1 VIRINLLPPE
11 IVQKRKD
18 EKRWQWVAIGG
29 VAAVI
34 AVGLVFSALQLQVA
48 GKQSEVASVRQQAEA
63 LQQKADKFKIFQEKK
78 VDLDTRRQIADG
90 ALAGRMEWSKLLSE
104 ISLMLPSDIFLTRLE
119 ALQPASAAEPG
130 KLSLDGK
137 ALDYPNDVP
146 DLGYKSVAKLMVRL
160 AELDQLKA
168 VWLSQS
174 SKPAPTVSQ
183 ATPGTPINPD
193 SYHILFALTAD
204 IVSSSTP
211 TATASG
217 VPAPPTP

>member
-1 VIRINLLPPE
+1 
-11 IVQKRKD
+11 
-18 EKRWQWVAIGG
+18 
-29 VAAVI
+29 
-34 AVGLVFSALQLQVA
+34 
-48 GKQSEVASVRQQAEA
+48 
-63 LQQKADKFKIFQEKK
+63 
-78 VDLDTRRQIADG
+78 
-90 ALAGRMEWSKLLSE
+90 MEWSKLLSE